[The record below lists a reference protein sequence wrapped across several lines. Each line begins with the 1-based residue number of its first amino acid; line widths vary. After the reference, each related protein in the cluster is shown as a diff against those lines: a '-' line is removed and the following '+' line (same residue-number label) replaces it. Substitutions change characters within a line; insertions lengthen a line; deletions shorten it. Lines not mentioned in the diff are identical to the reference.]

1 MIFLIMLMDP
11 NQMSGFWVVQIYILR
26 IIYVY
31 NNRFGEWRDYTDMKI
46 KLFKNKRIFLWHRHY
61 EIDIDIDIMHSCKLD
76 LLLNFRIITHC
87 KNHRE

>member
-11 NQMSGFWVVQIYILR
+11 NQMSGYWVIQIYILR

-31 NNRFGEWRDYTDMKI
+31 NNRFGGWRDYTDMKI

-61 EIDIDIDIMHSCKLD
+61 AFMQVD

-87 KNHRE
+87 KNDRE